1 MTKPF
6 AIIHEDGSCSSEYLS
21 IISNEELKSLI
32 ELILFNRIFDQRMIL
47 LQRQGRL
54 GFYLTSTGEE
64 STIIG
69 SAYCLSSEDPIFLT
83 YRELGALLQRGV
95 PVSKILDQLFGNEDD
110 SSKGRQ
116 MPVHYAF
123 REFNIPSVSS
133 PVATQLPH
141 ACGFAYAA
149 KFKKTNQVAL
159 AYTGEG
165 SISEG
170 DFHMALNF
178 SGAFKVP
185 AVYLIRNNGYAIST
199 PESVQ
204 TAAETL
210 SSRGIGYGVPG
221 VQVDGNDLL
230 AVIKIVREAV
240 ERARSGGGPTLIEAL
255 TYRLGAHSTSDDPS
269 GYRSKEEE
277 LAWAKLDNLKRIQ
290 KHGEWRGVWS
300 EELAEEKTRIFEDE
314 ISAKI
319 KTAEAKPMPHLNTL
333 FEEVLQNM
341 PPNLVK
347 QKNEY
352 LNYLHQTGQL
362 KPGESR

>member
-1 MTKPF
+1 MARPF
-6 AIIHEDGSCSSEYLS
+6 AIINEDGSCSQEYLHLVTDD
-21 IISNEELKSLI
+21 ELRYLI
-32 ELILFNRIFDQRMIL
+32 EIVLYNRVFDQRMIL

-64 STIIG
+64 STIVG
-69 SAYCLSSEDPIFLT
+69 SAFCLQFNDPIFLS
-83 YRELGALLQRGV
+83 YRELGSLLIRGV
-95 PVSKILDQLFGNEDD
+95 PKDKILDQLFGNEDD
-110 SSKGRQ
+110 LSKGRQ

-123 REFNIPSVSS
+123 KEFNIPSISS

-149 KFKKTNQVAL
+149 KHKKTGQIAL

-185 AVYLIRNNGYAIST
+185 AVYIIRNNGYAIST

-210 SSRGIGYGVPG
+210 ASRGIGYGVPG
-221 VQVDGNDLL
+221 VQVDGNDIL

-240 ERARSGGGPTLIEAL
+240 ERARSGFGPSLIEAL

-269 GYRSKEEE
+269 GYRTKEEE
-277 LAWAKLDNLKRIQ
+277 AQWATQDNLHRLQ
-290 KHGEWRGVWS
+290 KHGQWRGVWS
-300 EELAEEKTRIFEDE
+300 EEIANEKSKEYEAEITDL
-314 ISAKI
+314 I
-319 KTAEAKPMPHLNTL
+319 KKAEAKPLPSLDSL
-333 FEEVLQNM
+333 FEGVYQNISPLLQ
-341 PPNLVK
+341 K
-347 QKNEY
+347 QKEEY
-352 LNYLHQTGQL
+352 INYLH
-362 KPGESR
+362 ESKNQRGGH

>member
-1 MTKPF
+1 MSRPF
-6 AIIHEDGSCSSEYLS
+6 AIINEDGSCSSEYLS
-21 IISNEELKSLI
+21 LISEEELRYLI
-32 ELILFNRIFDQRMIL
+32 EVVLYNRVFDQRMIL

-64 STIIG
+64 STIVG
-69 SAYCLSSEDPIFLT
+69 SAFCLRINDPIFLS
-83 YRELGALLQRGV
+83 YRELGSLLIRGV
-95 PVSKILDQLFGNEDD
+95 PKEQILDQLFGNEDD
-110 SSKGRQ
+110 LSKGRQ

-123 REFNIPSVSS
+123 KEFNIPSISS

-149 KFKKTNQVAL
+149 KHKKTGQIAL

-210 SSRGIGYGVPG
+210 ASRGVGYGVPG

-240 ERARSGGGPTLIEAL
+240 DRARNGLGPTLIEAL

-269 GYRSKEEE
+269 GYRTKEEE
-277 LAWAKLDNLKRIQ
+277 ALWAKQDNLVRLQ
-290 KHGEWRGVWS
+290 KHGIWRGVWS
-300 EELAEEKTRIFEDE
+300 EEIANEKIKVYESE
-314 ISAKI
+314 ISELI
-319 KTAEAKPMPHLNTL
+319 KVAESKPMPPLDSL
-333 FEEVLQNM
+333 FEGVYQNISPLLQ
-341 PPNLVK
+341 K
-347 QKNEY
+347 QKDEY
-352 LNYLHQTGQL
+352 IDFLH
-362 KPGESR
+362 ESKASRKEH

>member
-1 MTKPF
+1 MSRPF
-6 AIIHEDGSCSSEYLS
+6 AIINEDGSCASEYLS
-21 IISNEELKSLI
+21 VVSDQELRYLI
-32 ELILFNRIFDQRMIL
+32 EITLYNRLFDQRMIL

-64 STIIG
+64 STIVG
-69 SAYCLSSEDPIFLT
+69 SAFCLKSNDPIFLS
-83 YRELGALLQRGV
+83 YRELGALLIRGV
-95 PVSKILDQLFGNEDD
+95 PKEQILDQLFGNEDD
-110 SSKGRQ
+110 LSKGRQ

-123 REFNIPSVSS
+123 KEFDIPSISS

-149 KFKKTNQVAL
+149 KQKKTGQIAL

-185 AVYLIRNNGYAIST
+185 AVFLIRNNGYAIST

-210 SSRGIGYGVPG
+210 ASRGIGYGVPG
-221 VQVDGNDLL
+221 VQVDGNDIL

-240 ERARSGGGPTLIEAL
+240 ERARNGLGPSLIESL
-255 TYRLGAHSTSDDPS
+255 TYRLGAHSSSDDPS
-269 GYRSKEEE
+269 GYRTKEEE
-277 LAWAKLDNLKRIQ
+277 AAWAKQDNLQRLQ
-290 KHGEWRGVWS
+290 KHGVWRGVWS
-300 EELAEEKTRIFEDE
+300 EEAAEEKTKEYEEE
-314 ISAKI
+314 ISALI
-319 KTAEAKPMPHLNTL
+319 KKAEAKPMPPLDSL
-333 FEEVLQNM
+333 FNEVYQNISPILQ
-341 PPNLVK
+341 K
-347 QKNEY
+347 QKDEY
-352 LNYLHQTGQL
+352 NRFLH
-362 KPGESR
+362 ESKSSRKGH

>member
-1 MTKPF
+1 MTRPF
-6 AIIHEDGSCSSEYLS
+6 AIINEDGSCSQEYLS
-21 IISNEELKSLI
+21 IVSDEELRYLI
-32 ELILFNRIFDQRMIL
+32 ETALYNRVFDQRMIL

-64 STIIG
+64 STIVG
-69 SAYCLSSEDPIFLT
+69 SAFCLNKTDPIFLS
-83 YRELGALLQRGV
+83 YREFGALLIRGV
-95 PVSKILDQLFGNEDD
+95 PKEQILDQLFGNEDD
-110 SSKGRQ
+110 LSKGRQ

-123 REFNIPSVSS
+123 KEYDIPSISS

-149 KFKKTNQVAL
+149 KHKKTGQITL

-204 TAAETL
+204 TAAESL
-210 SSRGIGYGVPG
+210 ASRGIGYGVPG
-221 VQVDGNDLL
+221 MQVDGNDIL
-230 AVIKIVREAV
+230 AVIKVVREAV
-240 ERARSGGGPTLIEAL
+240 ERARNGFGPSLIEAL

-269 GYRSKEEE
+269 GYRTKEEE
-277 LAWAKLDNLKRIQ
+277 AQWAKQDNLHRLQ
-290 KHGEWRGVWS
+290 KHGTWRGVWS
-300 EELAEEKTRIFEDE
+300 EEIAAEKTKEYESE
-314 ISAKI
+314 ISTLI
-319 KTAEAKPMPHLNTL
+319 KNAEAKPMPALDTL
-333 FEEVLQNM
+333 FEGVYQNISPLLQ
-341 PPNLVK
+341 K
-347 QKNEY
+347 QKDEY
-352 LNYLHQTGQL
+352 MAYLQ
-362 KPGESR
+362 ESKNSRKEH